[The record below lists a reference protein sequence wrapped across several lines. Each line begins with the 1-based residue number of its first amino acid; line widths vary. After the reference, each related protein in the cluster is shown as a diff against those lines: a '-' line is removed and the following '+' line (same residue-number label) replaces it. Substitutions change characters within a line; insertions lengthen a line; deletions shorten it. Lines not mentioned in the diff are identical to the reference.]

1 MADSASTLEAQ
12 QRRAFDAD
20 TFGRLQAQPPDAG
33 EYIRRQTSGVGLDSL
48 NSRAIGNIPGVN
60 TAPQNA
66 DQAQA
71 AENQKGL
78 GPMARLQQM
87 QKMRQ
92 QALAIGSA
100 GTAQAIAL
108 ANAAYARVL
117 NSFQSELIANVL
129 ALEIVVS
136 PWLFLLIFFM
146 RVFVG
151 LVPLRIKGISVIPP
165 YTLRTMGG
173 IGVFITH
180 LAAALVILTILFL
193 IFFLFAFIVWA
204 ISQDPITQTQLF
216 LDLSGG
222 ALGGL
227 WTLITGS

>member
-1 MADSASTLEAQ
+1 MANSASTLEAQ
-12 QRRAFDAD
+12 QRRTFDAD
-20 TFGRLQAQPPDAG
+20 TFAQQQAKQSDPN
-33 EYIRRQTSGVGLDSL
+33 EYIRRQTAGVGLDSL
-48 NSRAIGNIPGVN
+48 NSRSIGNIPGVN

-100 GTAQAIAL
+100 GTAEVVAQ
-108 ANAAYARVL
+108 ANAAYARVV

-129 ALEIVVS
+129 ALEVVVS

-146 RVFVG
+146 RIFF
-151 LVPLRIKGISVIPP
+151 PLRIKGISVIPP
-165 YTLRTMGG
+165 YSLRTMAG
-173 IGVFITH
+173 IGVAISHGTAAFI
-180 LAAALVILTILFL
+180 ILTILFL
-193 IFFLFAFIVWA
+193 IFFLFALIVWA
-204 ISQDPITQTQLF
+204 ISEGPITQTQLF
-216 LDLSGG
+216 IDLVGG
-222 ALGGL
+222 PFSALKALVAGP
-227 WTLITGS
+227 